1 MNIKFKNLTT
11 YFKKGGGIHIKQ
23 KNKGSFTKYCKGKVT
38 QECID
43 KAKKSGNKKLIKRS
57 VFAENSRRWAKK
69 HQMGGMMSQQQN
81 PYIMQQI
88 TPQIMPG
95 MTPIPQM
102 YQYSSMP
109 SMYPQQGL
117 ITNTQPNIV
126 QNTQTSALDQYKQ
139 SLTQTDEALRAYD
152 DKEAA
157 KKKAAELKIEERNKK
172 ADSIG
177 EQIGSVAGTIG
188 MQFANNAYLK
198 NQEKKG
204 SMSNNMNKRITE
216 TTNQNLQ
223 GAKNFNTS
231 FVKNA
236 ASDIASLQLPKI
248 TDTSFD
254 LNSIVQTATNEAY
267 HS

>member
-1 MNIKFKNLTT
+1 MN
-11 YFKKGGGIHIKQ
+11 
-23 KNKGSFTKYCKGKVT
+23 
-38 QECID
+38 
-43 KAKKSGNKKLIKRS
+43 NKKLIKKQYLKS
-57 VFAENSRRWAKK
+57 INWAKK
-69 HQMGGMMSQQQN
+69 HQMGGMIPQQQN
-81 PYIMQQI
+81 PYM
-88 TPQIMPG
+88 MPG
-95 MTPIPQM
+95 MIPTPQTQ
-102 YQYSSMP
+102 QYSSMP
-109 SMYPQQGL
+109 SIYPQQGL
-117 ITNTQPNIV
+117 ITNTQPNVV

-139 SLTQTDEALRAYD
+139 SLTQADEALKAYN
-152 DKEAA
+152 DKE
-157 KKKAAELKIEERNKK
+157 AAELKIEERNKK
-172 ADSIG
+172 ANSIG
-177 EQIGSVAGTIG
+177 EQIGSMAGTIG
-188 MQFANNAYLK
+188 MQLANNAYLK

-204 SMSNNMNKRITE
+204 SVSNNMSKRITE

>member
-1 MNIKFKNLTT
+1 MNIKFKNLIT
-11 YFKKGGGIHIKQ
+11 YFKKGGGIHIKE

-43 KAKKSGNKKLIKRS
+43 KAKKSGNKKLVKKAI
-57 VFAENSRRWAKK
+57 FAANSRSWAKK
-69 HQMGGMMSQQQN
+69 HQMGGMIPQQQN
-81 PYIMQQI
+81 PHMMQQM
-88 TPQIMPG
+88 TPQMMPG
-95 MTPIPQM
+95 MIPIPQTQ
-102 YQYSSMP
+102 QYSSMP

-117 ITNTQPNIV
+117 ITNTQPNVV
-126 QNTQTSALDQYKQ
+126 QNTQTNALDQYKQ
-139 SLTQTDEALRAYD
+139 SLTQADEALKAYN

-157 KKKAAELKIEERNKK
+157 KKKAGELKIEERNKK
-172 ADSIG
+172 ANSLG
-177 EQIGSVAGTIG
+177 EQIGSKAGTIG
-188 MQFANNAYLK
+188 MQLANNAYLK
-198 NQEKKG
+198 NQEK
-204 SMSNNMNKRITE
+204 NNMSKRITE